1 MKFKC
6 NWAHST
12 PPIRVVTVHQCSL
25 PSPPKLDHS
34 LCLSFQQAYVCVDYN
49 NKPRLVVFENISES
63 MFVFLFLFCHS
74 SVSLSGNIRSCPC
87 PSTRN
92 LSCSSFFYLLLL
104 LLFSSFREWLCVL
117 VIASAVHVC
126 QFSKA
131 RAPVVEVIVVLVAP
145 AAGGVEGA

>member
-6 NWAHST
+6 NWAHSIPT
-12 PPIRVVTVHQCSL
+12 IQVATVHQCSL
-25 PSPPKLDHS
+25 PHPPRLDHS

-49 NKPRLVVFENISES
+49 NKPRLVVFEKISES
-63 MFVFLFLFCHS
+63 MFIFLFIFCHS
-74 SVSLSGNIRSCPC
+74 SVTLSGKYQKLSMSINRKSFLFFIFFFSFQSSHSSRSG
-87 PSTRN
+87 
-92 LSCSSFFYLLLL
+92 
-104 LLFSSFREWLCVL
+104 LCVL
-117 VIASAVHVC
+117 VITSTVHVC